1 VAFSYL
7 SVMNMEMES
16 TRIGEKIRKIREL
29 KGLKQVNVA
38 EKLGMTLNGYGKIE
52 RGETAIT
59 MERLEQVSNI
69 LGMKV
74 LDVLHFD
81 EKVVFNIQKM
91 DNSAPNGIIN
101 NYPVSNSER
110 DLFLQQIIALK
121 EIIETQKELI
131 QELRKRK

>member
-1 VAFSYL
+1 
-7 SVMNMEMES
+7 MNMEMES
-16 TRIGEKIRKIREL
+16 ARIGEKIRKIREL

-52 RGETAIT
+52 RGESTIT
-59 MERLEQVSNI
+59 MERLEQVSNV

-91 DNSAPNGIIN
+91 DNSAPNGIVN
-101 NYPVSNSER
+101 NYPISDSER
-110 DLFLQQIIALK
+110 ELYVQQISALK
-121 EIIETQKELI
+121 EIIDTQKQLI
-131 QELRKRK
+131 QELRKRR